1 LKISAETHVYIQ
13 WMMVRLSFAQHGS
26 VGQET
31 ESEANVIE
39 KIAATK
45 MYFEE
50 VAPMIVVVGGR
61 SRVMGIKGITLKI
74 VSV

>member
-1 LKISAETHVYIQ
+1 VDDVEVVLCPTQISGA
-13 WMMVRLSFAQHGS
+13 RNG
-26 VGQET
+26 VGGD
-31 ESEANVIE
+31 VIE
-39 KIAATK
+39 KIEATK